1 MKANTN
7 TIDLGNL
14 RIFDVIPFYE
24 EYDIEKV
31 IFHLCDANHGYIRFQ
46 INGVTPE
53 KSPYAA
59 TRVFT
64 TKNCARLARE
74 IRDTNKHHLD
84 CGICD
89 CHEISFENFGKLLD

>member
-1 MKANTN
+1 MKANT
-7 TIDLGNL
+7 DFGNL

-24 EYDIEKV
+24 EYDIEKM
-31 IFHLCDANHGYIRFQ
+31 IFHFCDANHGYIRFQ

-64 TKNCARLARE
+64 TKNCARLAKLIQKLNRHDLDNSIEGTRE
-74 IRDTNKHHLD
+74 IV
-84 CGICD
+84 
-89 CHEISFENFGKLLD
+89 FVNFGNLL

>member
-1 MKANTN
+1 MKANT
-7 TIDLGNL
+7 DFGNL

-31 IFHLCDANHGYIRFQ
+31 MFHFCDANHGYIRFQ

-64 TKNCARLARE
+64 TKKLRE
-74 IRDTNKHHLD
+74 IGKTNSGTQPPRPRQLNRGYKRDCIRK
-84 CGICD
+84 
-89 CHEISFENFGKLLD
+89 FR